1 MISWRLYLILG
12 TVAVAML
19 LVACGS
25 SATPTL
31 APVNTTAQ
39 STTEASGPAA
49 FTPVTLESCSAT
61 TSSDAAV
68 EVGKISFTYTEP
80 PSRAITLNQHATEI
94 MLALGLE
101 DRMVGTAYIDDQ
113 ILPEYRAA
121 YNSIP
126 VLAEEYPSKEVI
138 LAQEP
143 DFIYGG
149 FSSSFRDEVA
159 GTQADLKGLGIGSYL
174 TVAICEEETADTLE
188 DVYTDIRNVGKIFG
202 VSDRAEVLLAS
213 LQQDIGHIQTI
224 LDSSILDTAGT
235 PLRVFMY
242 DSGDDAPFAA
252 TCCSMFSNLIET
264 VGGENI
270 FDDVNSRWS
279 TVSWEEVIQRDPE
292 VIVLTEAVWSTSQQ
306 KIDLLLSNPAYADI
320 TAVKDR
326 RFVSLQF
333 SSMVPG
339 IRNATAIRELAEGIY
354 PDLFP

>member
-1 MISWRLYLILG
+1 MISWRLYLVLG
-12 TVAVAML
+12 ALAVAML
-19 LVACGS
+19 VLACGS
-25 SATPTL
+25 SATPPINTA
-31 APVNTTAQ
+31 APTPAD
-39 STTEASGPAA
+39 ASGQAA
-49 FTPVTLESCSAT
+49 FSPVTLESCSAT
-61 TSSDAAV
+61 TGSDAAV

-80 PSRAITLNQHATEI
+80 PSRAIALNQHVTEI
-94 MLALGLE
+94 MLALGLQ

-113 ILPEYRAA
+113 IPPEYRDA
-121 YNSIP
+121 YDSIP

-143 DFIYGG
+143 DFVYGG

-174 TVAICEEETADTLE
+174 TVAICEEETSDTLE

-202 VSDRAEVLLAS
+202 VSDRAEALVAS
-213 LQQDIGHIQTI
+213 LKQDVGDIESK
-224 LDSSILDTAGT
+224 LDAPGT

-252 TCCSMFSNLIET
+252 TCCSMFSNLIAT

-270 FDDVNSRWS
+270 FGDVNGRWG

-292 VIVLTEAVWSTSQQ
+292 VIVLTEAVWSTSQE
-306 KIDLLLSNPAYADI
+306 KIALLLSNPAYADI
-320 TAVKDR
+320 TAVKNR
-326 RFVSLQF
+326 RFVVLQF
-333 SSMVPG
+333 SSLVPG

-354 PDLFP
+354 PDRFP